1 LPAGVRSRAGLKRRT
16 FVRAA
21 KTPPDLLPRLSAK
34 QKEVVS
40 YLRQSGDLIDPEEIM
55 RTIPCGNAVIEAVVA
70 KGLAVKELVTIETET
85 ESNDDQAAAQ
95 VRKAKI
101 ELNSDQAAAWRPIE
115 SAVREGGFKPILLYG
130 VTGSGKT
137 ELYLRA
143 IEQVIAQGKEA
154 LVLVP
159 EISLTPQTIE
169 RFRGRCRSIAVLHS
183 HLGDAA
189 RGAHWRRV
197 AGGQVQVVVGARS
210 AVFAPTRKL
219 GLIVID
225 EEHEGTFKQESTPRY
240 HARDVAVMRAR
251 IEDVPIILG
260 SATPSLESWHNA
272 ERGAYQLLTL
282 PVRVCEQP
290 MPPVRVIDQRHEPP
304 AKGPLRAITPPL
316 ERAINVALD
325 ARGQVILLLNRR
337 GFSTHLHCP
346 ACGHVVQCE
355 HCDLPLVYHQ
365 KRNSLVC
372 HYCGFEAPPA
382 QVCPNCQK
390 STVKYQGI
398 GTEKLAEEVAIRF
411 PGRTLERMDSDSMTK
426 PGSHARVLDAFKEGK
441 VDILLGT
448 QMIAKGLDFPNV
460 TLVGVVNADVGLHR
474 PDFRAAERTFQLL
487 AQVAGRAGR
496 GPKGGQVLIQTFTP
510 EHPAIALAAAHD
522 FERFAE
528 LELGQRRPH
537 GYPPFQR
544 LARVIIRS
552 RDAEAAAQYAER
564 LAGAFRI
571 TLERRSKDE
580 KPLHVRL
587 LGPAEAP
594 VFRLNG
600 FSRYHFQ
607 LQSPSSAQLHAVLRE
622 ALASVRPPHGV
633 DCTVDVDPLDMM

>member
-1 LPAGVRSRAGLKRRT
+1 
-16 FVRAA
+16 
-21 KTPPDLLPRLSAK
+21 
-34 QKEVVS
+34 
-40 YLRQSGDLIDPEEIM
+40 
-55 RTIPCGNAVIEAVVA
+55 
-70 KGLAVKELVTIETET
+70 
-85 ESNDDQAAAQ
+85 
-95 VRKAKI
+95 
-101 ELNSDQAAAWRPIE
+101 
-115 SAVREGGFKPILLYG
+115 
-130 VTGSGKT
+130 
-137 ELYLRA
+137 
-143 IEQVIAQGKEA
+143 
-154 LVLVP
+154 
-159 EISLTPQTIE
+159 
-169 RFRGRCRSIAVLHS
+169 
-183 HLGDAA
+183 
-189 RGAHWRRV
+189 
-197 AGGQVQVVVGARS
+197 
-210 AVFAPTRKL
+210 
-219 GLIVID
+219 
-225 EEHEGTFKQESTPRY
+225 
-240 HARDVAVMRAR
+240 
-251 IEDVPIILG
+251 
-260 SATPSLESWHNA
+260 
-272 ERGAYQLLTL
+272 
-282 PVRVCEQP
+282 
-290 MPPVRVIDQRHEPP
+290 
-304 AKGPLRAITPPL
+304 
-316 ERAINVALD
+316 
-325 ARGQVILLLNRR
+325 
-337 GFSTHLHCP
+337 
-346 ACGHVVQCE
+346 
-355 HCDLPLVYHQ
+355 LPLVYHQ
-365 KRNSLVC
+365 KRNALIC

-510 EHPAIALAAAHD
+510 EHPAIALAATHD
-522 FERFAE
+522 FQRFAE

-571 TLERRSKDE
+571 TLERRAKDE
-580 KPLHVRL
+580 RPLHVRL